1 MAFPNIYSAG
11 IASGWKLIDAATLK
25 QALTLE
31 ADVAI
36 IGTGAGGGV
45 AAEILSLAGLKVVM
59 IEEGPLK
66 TSDSFKDM
74 DEARAYRDLY
84 QEGAGRATSDGAISI
99 LQGRCVGGST
109 TVNWTSSFRTPGQTL
124 THWAAQHEVVG
135 HSEKEMAP
143 WFARMEQR
151 LSIAPCDLTPNENN
165 SILQRGC
172 KALGWESHIIPRNV
186 KGCLDSGYCGHGC
199 PVNAKQSMLVTTIP
213 TALANGATL
222 LHRLRVRQIQHGAN
236 QVQAL
241 ACDALG
247 EDGRT
252 PTGTTVSV
260 KARHYIVAGGA
271 INSPALLLRSQVPDP
286 HGLLGKRT
294 FIHPVNLSVATMPKA
309 VNAFYGTPQSI
320 ASDQFQWKDGATG
333 AMGYKLE
340 VPPLAVGITAGI
352 SNLFGLELK
361 KSMAQFPNYNAVLA
375 LLRDGFV
382 PESEGGQVR
391 VGSDGSPVLEY
402 NFSPYMWDGIRRSFL
417 SMAELQFA
425 AGATHVR
432 PAHLDGGNY
441 KSWQEAKQG
450 IQALPLEKFRTT
462 LFTAHLMGGCGMSEN
477 PRAGVVNS
485 RGRHHQLAN
494 LSVMD
499 GSLFPTS
506 LGVNPQLSIYGLVA
520 QNVSALAVELGAKL
534 S

>member
-1 MAFPNIYSAG
+1 MAFDNIYTTG
-11 IASGWKLIDAATLK
+11 IASGWKVIDGASLK
-25 QALTLE
+25 QPLSLE

-45 AAEILSLAGLKVVM
+45 AAEILSLAGLKVIM

-74 DEARAYRDLY
+74 DEARAYRELY

-99 LQGRCVGGST
+99 LQGRCVGGTT
-109 TVNWTSSFRTPGQTL
+109 TVNWTSSFRTPRQTL
-124 THWAAQHEVVG
+124 DHWVAKHEVVG

-143 WFARMEQR
+143 WFAKMEAR
-151 LSIAPCDLTPNENN
+151 LSMAPCDLTPNENN

-186 KGCLDSGYCGHGC
+186 KGCLDSGYCGYGC

-222 LHRLRVRQIQHGAN
+222 LHRLRVRQIQHAAN
-236 QVQAL
+236 QVQGL
-241 ACDALG
+241 VCDALG

-252 PTGTTVSV
+252 PSGTTVSV

-271 INSPALLLRSQVPDP
+271 INSPALLLRSQAPDP
-286 HGLLGKRT
+286 HALLGKRT

-309 VNAFYGTPQSI
+309 VNAFYGTPQSV

-333 AMGYKLE
+333 PMGYKLE

-352 SNLFGLELK
+352 ANLFGLELK
-361 KSMAQFPNYNAVLA
+361 QSMAQLPNYNAVLA

-391 VGSDGSPVLEY
+391 VGSDGSPVLDY
-402 NFSPYMWDGIRRSFL
+402 NFSPYMWDGIRRAFL
-417 SMAELQFA
+417 SMAEIQFA

-432 PAHLDGGNY
+432 PAHLDSANH
-441 KSWQEAKQG
+441 KSWKEAKDA
-450 IQALPLEKFRTT
+450 IQNLRLEKFRTT

-499 GSLFPTS
+499 GSTFPTS

-520 QNVSALAVELGAKL
+520 QNVSALASELGARL
-534 S
+534 P

>member
-1 MAFPNIYSAG
+1 MAFNDIYTTG
-11 IASGWKLIDAATLK
+11 IASGWKVTDASTLK
-25 QALTLE
+25 LPLTLE

-45 AAEILSLAGLKVVM
+45 AAEILSLAGLKVIM

-74 DEARAYRDLY
+74 DEARSYRDLY

-99 LQGRCVGGST
+99 LQGRCVGGTT
-109 TVNWTSSFRTPGQTL
+109 TVNWTSSFRTPSQTL
-124 THWAAQHEVVG
+124 AHWASQHEVVG

-143 WFARMEQR
+143 WFAKMEKR
-151 LSIAPCDLTPNENN
+151 LSIAPCGLTPNENN

-186 KGCLDSGYCGHGC
+186 IGCLDSGYCGYGC
-199 PVNAKQSMLVTTIP
+199 PANAKQSMLVTTIP
-213 TALANGATL
+213 TALENGATL
-222 LHRLRVRQIQHGAN
+222 LHRLRVRQIEHAAN
-236 QVQAL
+236 KVEGL

-271 INSPALLLRSQVPDP
+271 INSPALLLRSQAPDP
-286 HGLLGKRT
+286 YKLLGKRT
-294 FIHPVNLSVATMPKA
+294 FIHPVNLSVATMPKR
-309 VNAFYGTPQSI
+309 VDAFYGTPQSV

-333 AMGYKLE
+333 PAGYKLE

-361 KSMAQFPNYNAVLA
+361 KSMEQFPNYNAVLA

-391 VGSDGSPVLEY
+391 VGSDGSPILDY
-402 NFSPYMWDGIRRSFL
+402 NLSPYLWDGIRRAFL

-425 AGATHVR
+425 AGAKSVR
-432 PAHLDGGNY
+432 PAHLDSANY
-441 KSWQEAKQG
+441 KSWKEAKQA
-450 IQALPLEKFRTT
+450 IPTLALEKFRAT

-485 RGRHHQLAN
+485 CGRHHQLAN

-499 GSLFPTS
+499 GSTFPTS
-506 LGVNPQLSIYGLVA
+506 LGVNPQLTIFGLA
-520 QNVSALAVELGAKL
+520 SQNASVLANELVL
-534 S
+534 RH

>member
-1 MAFPNIYSAG
+1 MAFPNIYTTG
-11 IASGWKLIDAATLK
+11 IASGWKVIDAATLM
-25 QALTLE
+25 APLRVE

-36 IGTGAGGGV
+36 VGTGAGGGV
-45 AAEILSLAGLKVVM
+45 AAEILSRAGLSVVM

-124 THWAAQHEVVG
+124 AHWASQHEVAG

-143 WFARMEQR
+143 WFAKMEER
-151 LSIAPCDLTPNENN
+151 LGIAPWAMAPNENN

-172 KALGWESHIIPRNV
+172 KALGWESHVIPRNV
-186 KGCLDSGYCGHGC
+186 KGCLDAGYCGHGC
-199 PVNAKQSMLVTTIP
+199 PANAKQSMLVTTIP
-213 TALANGATL
+213 SALEHGATL
-222 LHRLRVRQIQHGAN
+222 LHRLRVRQVQHAAN
-236 QVQAL
+236 KVEGL
-241 ACDALG
+241 VCDALG
-247 EDGRT
+247 PDGRT
-252 PTGTTVSV
+252 PTGATVSV
-260 KARHYIVAGGA
+260 KARHYVIAGGA

-286 HGLLGKRT
+286 YKLLGKRT
-294 FIHPVNLSVATMPKA
+294 FIHPVNLSVATMPKR
-309 VNAFYGTPQSI
+309 VDAFYGTPQSV
-320 ASDQFQWKDGATG
+320 ASDQFQWKDGVTG
-333 AMGYKLE
+333 PIGYKLE

-361 KSMAQFPNYNAVLA
+361 KSMAQLPNYNAVLA

-382 PESEGGQVR
+382 PQSEGGQVR
-391 VGSDGSPVLEY
+391 LGSDGSPILDYEV
-402 NFSPYMWDGIRRSFL
+402 SPYVWDGIRRAFL

-425 AGATHVR
+425 AGAASVR
-432 PAHLDGGNY
+432 PAHLDSANY
-441 KSWQEAKQG
+441 TTWNEARAA
-450 IQALPLEKFRTT
+450 ILALPLEKFRAT

-477 PRAGVVNS
+477 PRSGVVNS
-485 RGRHHQLAN
+485 QGRHHQLAN

-499 GSLFPTS
+499 ASTFPTS
-506 LGVNPQLSIYGLVA
+506 LGVNPQLTIYGLVA
-520 QNVSALAVELGAKL
+520 QNVSALAGELGAKL
-534 S
+534 Q